1 MDFKT
6 KLSRLKM
13 PNASVEA
20 DDVRARRAVPLQPID
35 RGGDIDPPDGVRPDE
50 RIDRLRALIGDAKQ
64 RADKRLERRGEAPR
78 APSWA
83 ALPGSEHQSEHG
95 VFHFVERWLDVE
107 HRHGHVPVRDALK
120 VNAEIVGKLA
130 LDATLCDLDLS
141 RLLIVDTETTGLSGG
156 TGTIPFLIGL
166 AWFDD
171 GALKV
176 EQLLAKNLG
185 QEAAMLRFLAERVTA
200 STCLVT
206 YNGKSFDWPLLR
218 TRYIM
223 NRVPAPKVPPHLD
236 LLHCTRRILKP
247 RLGDV
252 RLVDIET
259 QLLGFHREDDVPGSA
274 IPELYFRFLRGAPAD
289 SLSGVLEHNA
299 NDVIALAA
307 VLGKLTQHFEDVHD
321 KDDPRDHLAFAK
333 VAARAEDESRALLF
347 AQAAVDGGGDAE
359 VVVGAFS
366 LTAKLAK
373 RRGDHGGAIEA
384 LRSALDAA
392 DAPDVVAG
400 LHLALAKLYEHK
412 VRRWDAALSHAQHTE
427 AAEGAELHRKRVERL
442 KRRLG

>member
-6 KLSRLKM
+6 KLTRLKM
-13 PNASVEA
+13 PGLRPVPIVDEA
-20 DDVRARRAVPLQPID
+20 PNDD
-35 RGGDIDPPDGVRPDE
+35 
-50 RIDRLRALIGDAKQ
+50 RIGRLRALIGDAKQ
-64 RADKRLERRGEAPR
+64 RADRRLERSGETPR
-78 APSWA
+78 APNWK
-83 ALPGSEHQSEHG
+83 ALPGSEHTSEHG
-95 VFHFVERWLDVE
+95 VFHFVERWLDPD

-130 LDATLCDLDLS
+130 LDASLCDLDLS

-156 TGTIPFLIGL
+156 TGTVPFLIGL

-171 GALKV
+171 GALKL

-185 QEAAMLRFLAERVTA
+185 QEAAMLRFLAERVKA
-200 STCLVT
+200 ATCLVT

-218 TRYIM
+218 TRFIM
-223 NRVPAPKVPPHLD
+223 NRVAAPLPPPHLD

-274 IPELYFRFLRGAPAD
+274 IPELYFRFLRGAPAE
-289 SLSGVLEHNA
+289 SLSGVIEHNA

-307 VLGKLTQHFEDVHD
+307 VLGKLTQHFEDVHE

-333 VAARAEDESRALLF
+333 VAARAADEPRALRF
-347 AQAAVDGGGDAE
+347 AQAAVDGGGGSDVA
-359 VVVGAFS
+359 VGAWS
-366 LTAKLAK
+366 LAATLAK
-373 RRGDHGGAIEA
+373 RRGDHDGATQA
-384 LRSALDAA
+384 LLEALDAA
-392 DAPDVVAG
+392 DAPDVSAG
-400 LHLALAKLYEHK
+400 IHLALAKLYEHK
-412 VRRWDAALSHAQHTE
+412 LRRFDLAHAHAQHTE
-427 AAEGAELHRKRVERL
+427 PVEGHEAHVRRVDRL
-442 KRRLG
+442 SRRLTQA